1 MHSSKKFGLEERTR
15 TSNPR
20 HPKPVRYHLRHSQ
33 KLCITYICQK
43 VNNVN
48 IYFLDAPLGL
58 EPRLTDSKSALL
70 PLEEGA
76 VEWIPEMDSNHRC
89 LSQSQMS
96 YH

>member
-1 MHSSKKFGLEERTR
+1 M
-15 TSNPR
+15 
-20 HPKPVRYHLRHSQ
+20 
-33 KLCITYICQK
+33 YI
-43 VNNVN
+43 
-48 IYFLDAPLGL
+48 IILDAPLGL

-76 VEWIPEMDSNHRC
+76 INWIPEMDSNHRC